1 MNTSKGF
8 MHTGIA
14 PRFPVL
20 VAGVSQVLAY
30 VLCAVLLSPAVSMAQ
45 EGQRFGAVHKVAG
58 NVYAT
63 EVLTSKKRLL
73 RQGDTV
79 NVGEVLQAG
88 PNGEAVLR
96 TDDAGVLAVRP
107 NAVFKVE
114 QFRANGGPDDRF
126 SVRILSGALRMI
138 TGWVGVLNKA
148 NYVVSTPTST
158 IGIRGTD
165 HEPYVLTR
173 ELSAQFKQPEGTYN
187 KVTRGGTTLE
197 AAGGKVDVAP
207 GQVGYAPSGGK
218 EVSRG
223 LLTVLMPSLLD
234 KVPGF
239 FVPGQFDDELEGIA
253 NEDLAQALAKL
264 SGQAPPVSADKPAP
278 VALATAAVPAAG
290 TAPTAD
296 GKCKPVEI
304 ATDWLSRLDGAIYAR
319 NAKQYVDLF
328 TPQSHVTARVKAGG
342 GNMVEVKYTR
352 AELAKSTFE
361 ALKDLTQFDTRRPNI
376 SASLSAKATATRCD
390 ALDLESLVIESGT
403 RKGTT
408 YRLESV
414 ETYKLVLRNGRW
426 LALEATTT
434 QQ

>member
-1 MNTSKGF
+1 MT
-8 MHTGIA
+8 
-14 PRFPVL
+14 
-20 VAGVSQVLAY
+20 GVSQMWACVLSVA
-30 VLCAVLLSPAVSMAQ
+30 LLLPVVSAAQ

-63 EVLTSKKRLL
+63 EVQTSKKRLL
-73 RQGDTV
+73 HQGDTV

-165 HEPYVLTR
+165 HEPYVLTK

-197 AAGGKVDVAP
+197 TAGGQVDVAP
-207 GQVGYAPSGGK
+207 GQVGFAPSGGK

-234 KVPGF
+234 RVPGF
-239 FVPGQFDDELEGIA
+239 FVPGKFDDELESIA

-264 SGQAPPVSADKPAP
+264 SNQTLPVAADKPVPMP
-278 VALATAAVPAAG
+278 VATAAAKVDAVPTPSSTTIAG
-290 TAPTAD
+290 

-304 ATDWLSRLDGAIYAR
+304 ASAWLSKLDGAIYAR
-319 NAKQYVDLF
+319 NAKQYVDMF
-328 TPQSHVTARVKAGG
+328 APQSHVTARVKTGG
-342 GNMVEVKYTR
+342 GNMAEVKYTR
-352 AELAKSTFE
+352 DELAKSTFE
-361 ALKDLTQFDTRRPNI
+361 ALQDLTQFDTRRPSV
-376 SASLSAKATATRCD
+376 SASVSAKAAPARCD
-390 ALDLESLVIESGT
+390 ALDVESLVIESGT
-403 RKGTT
+403 RKGST

-426 LALEATTT
+426 LAVEATTA